1 MSRLRDADIRA
12 RNESAWLLPT
22 GDERTNHRLRR
33 DMRRYDEN
41 DEVDVVVVGCGA
53 GGATFIQRMARAG
66 ASIVGLDAGP
76 FWDPDADWVSDEWG
90 SHRLYWTEP
99 RVISGANPVPL
110 GSNNSGRGVGGSMI
124 HYAGYTP
131 RFHPSDFETA
141 SPRRGRRRLAHQLRG
156 PQAVLRGHRTRAPGL
171 RPALAL
177 GRSAPLPLFAPATG
191 GKRGGL
197 RPRCPRARHRDP
209 HRSGGH
215 RQRALRPPAP
225 LHLPGVLPPGLQGQ
239 RQGIP
244 LDHPHPRRLG
254 ARGRDSGP
262 RHGVPGRRRRG
273 GSGQRGHLLHP
284 WRRALPAGPHG
295 GGGRVLHRDT
305 PPAAACPPPRGSPTG
320 SATTTARSV
329 AT

>member
-33 DMRRYDEN
+33 DMRRYQED
-41 DEVDVVVVGCGA
+41 DEVDIVVVGCGA
-53 GGATFIQRMARAG
+53 GGATFIQRMARSG

-141 SPRRGRRRLAHQLRG
+141 SRDGVGADWPISYEDLKPYYEAIEQE
-156 PQAVLRGHRTRAPGL
+156 
-171 RPALAL
+171 
-177 GRSAPLPLFAPATG
+177 LPVSGQPWPWG
-191 GKRGGL
+191 
-197 RPRCPRARHRDP
+197 DP
-209 HRSGGH
+209 HRYPYSPQPLGGNGEVFM
-215 RQRALRPPAP
+215 R
-225 LHLPGVLPPGLQGQ
+225 
-239 RQGIP
+239 
-244 LDHPHPRRLG
+244 G
-254 ARGRDSGP
+254 AHSA
-262 RHGVPGRRRRG
+262 
-273 GSGQRGHLLHP
+273 GH
-284 WRRALPAGPHG
+284 
-295 GGGRVLHRDT
+295 
-305 PPAAACPPPRGSPTG
+305 
-320 SATTTARSV
+320 
-329 AT
+329 